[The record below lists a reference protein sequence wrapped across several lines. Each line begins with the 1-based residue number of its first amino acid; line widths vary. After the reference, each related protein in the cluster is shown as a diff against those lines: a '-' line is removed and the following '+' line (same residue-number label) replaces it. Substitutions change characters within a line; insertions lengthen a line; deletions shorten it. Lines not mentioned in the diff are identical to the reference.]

1 MYIFLRRDFIFS
13 VGIISFKQIFI
24 ILTPILALYRTIMF
38 PDSTVYSKIIYI
50 LLLLVYSYLLIVTIW
65 SKNPR
70 FRWFFWSYNIC
81 GIDIL
86 WYFGSPWYH
95 IPCILS
101 YNIVGISNLRALS
114 RANFLSLISRVL
126 LIIILNHWI
135 PELFNPLH
143 C

>member
-1 MYIFLRRDFIFS
+1 MYRREHTMYIFLRRDFIFS

-65 SKNPR
+65 R
-70 FRWFFWSYNIC
+70 SYNIC